1 MDRVEKVEEN
11 GIIPDNL
18 SLLLRS
24 SRPEP
29 KDYVANLDQ
38 DKHTRIYE
46 KFNLNI
52 RRHQIRSTHLEKQ
65 V

>member
-11 GIIPDNL
+11 KTIPDDL

-24 SRPEP
+24 SGPEP

-38 DKHTRIYE
+38 DKHTWIYE
-46 KFNLNI
+46 EF
-52 RRHQIRSTHLEKQ
+52 
-65 V
+65 